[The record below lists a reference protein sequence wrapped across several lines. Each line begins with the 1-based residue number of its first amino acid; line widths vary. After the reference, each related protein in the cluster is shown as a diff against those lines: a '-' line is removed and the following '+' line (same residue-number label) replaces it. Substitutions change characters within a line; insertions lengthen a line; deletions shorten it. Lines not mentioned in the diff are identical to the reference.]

1 MKMFEYL
8 ILKDNPYN
16 TTDIQILDRVYN
28 GTFILDRVYN
38 GTFTVSLTYT
48 PSRQGSKISG

>member
-1 MKMFEYL
+1 MFEYL

-28 GTFILDRVYN
+28 GTF
-38 GTFTVSLTYT
+38 TVSLTYT